1 MAKTI
6 NGSGL
11 SALASQIKSYIN
23 DRVNGKQDKL
33 EAGASI
39 QIVDNIIDIKSV
51 PVDKIEQEDYLIFD
65 CGTSTKNI

>member
-1 MAKTI
+1 MDKTI
-6 NGSGL
+6 NSSGL
-11 SALASQIKSYIN
+11 SALSSQIKSYIN
-23 DRVNGKQDKL
+23 NNVNGKQDKL

-51 PVDKIEQEDYLIFD
+51 PVDKIEQEDYIIFD

>member
-6 NGSGL
+6 NSSGL
-11 SALASQIKSYIN
+11 SALSSQIKSYIN

-51 PVDKIEQEDYLIFD
+51 PVDKIEQEDYFIFD

>member
-23 DRVNGKQDKL
+23 DKVNGKQDKL
-33 EAGASI
+33 ETGASI
-39 QIVDNIIDIKSV
+39 QIVDNVIDVKSI

>member
-6 NGSGL
+6 NSSGL
-11 SALASQIKSYIN
+11 SALSSQIKSYIN

-51 PVDKIEQEDYLIFD
+51 PVDNIEQEDYLIFD

>member
-23 DRVNGKQDKL
+23 DKVNGKQDKL
-33 EAGASI
+33 ETGASI
-39 QIVDNIIDIKSV
+39 QIIDNVIDVKCIS
-51 PVDKIEQEDYLIFD
+51 VDKIEQEDYMIFD

>member
-1 MAKTI
+1 MDKTI
-6 NGSGL
+6 NSSGL
-11 SALASQIKSYIN
+11 SALSSQIKSYIN

-51 PVDKIEQEDYLIFD
+51 PVDKIEQEDYFIFD

>member
-6 NGSGL
+6 NSSGL
-11 SALASQIKSYIN
+11 SALSSQIKSYIN

>member
-23 DRVNGKQDKL
+23 DKVNSKQDKL
-33 EAGASI
+33 ETGASI
-39 QIVDNIIDIKSV
+39 QIVDNIIDVKSI

-65 CGTSTKNI
+65 CGTATKNI

>member
-6 NGSGL
+6 NSSGL
-11 SALASQIKSYIN
+11 SALSSQIKSYIN
-23 DRVNGKQDKL
+23 DRVNSKQNKL

-39 QIVDNIIDIKSV
+39 QIVDNVIDIKSV
-51 PVDKIEQEDYLIFD
+51 PVDKIEQEDYFIFD

>member
-23 DRVNGKQDKL
+23 DKVNGKQDKL
-33 EAGASI
+33 ETGASI
-39 QIVDNIIDIKSV
+39 QIIDNIIDVKSI
-51 PVDKIEQEDYLIFD
+51 PVDKIEQEDYMIFD

>member
-23 DRVNGKQDKL
+23 DKVNGKQDKL
-33 EAGASI
+33 ETGASI
-39 QIVDNIIDIKSV
+39 QIVDNVIDVKSI
-51 PVDKIEQEDYLIFD
+51 PVDKIEQEDYMIFD

>member
-11 SALASQIKSYIN
+11 SALSSQIKSYIN
-23 DRVNGKQDKL
+23 DRVNSKQDKL

-39 QIVDNIIDIKSV
+39 QIVDNIIDIKNV
-51 PVDKIEQEDYLIFD
+51 PVDKIEQEDYFIFD

>member
-23 DRVNGKQDKL
+23 DKVNGKQDKL
-33 EAGASI
+33 ETGASI
-39 QIVDNIIDIKSV
+39 QIIDNVIDVKSI

>member
-6 NGSGL
+6 NSSGL
-11 SALASQIKSYIN
+11 SALSSQIKSYIN
-23 DRVNGKQDKL
+23 DRVNGKQNKL

-51 PVDKIEQEDYLIFD
+51 PVDKIEQEDYFIFD